1 MRAYTCELVKKDDQS
16 MDLGAVVQR
25 RASKE
30 LLDRG
35 GWPVNPE
42 QEQLRDAWI
51 DSDNTAEEKR
61 LAR

>member
-1 MRAYTCELVKKDDQS
+1 
-16 MDLGAVVQR
+16 MDWSTVVQR
-25 RASKE
+25 RANKE